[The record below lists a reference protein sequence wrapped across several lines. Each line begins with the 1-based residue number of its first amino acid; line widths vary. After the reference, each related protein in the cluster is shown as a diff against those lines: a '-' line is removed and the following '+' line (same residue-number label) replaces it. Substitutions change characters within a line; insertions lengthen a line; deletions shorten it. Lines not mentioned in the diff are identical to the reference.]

1 MLTHKI
7 AAKKKK
13 AGALFSNNFVV
24 FSLVMISSS
33 SLEHM
38 PPLYCL
44 HRLTGIRNDG

>member
-7 AAKKKK
+7 TAKKK

-24 FSLVMISSS
+24 FSLVMLSSS